1 MSPVVNVD
9 IPMHPDM
16 LDALNILEAICV
28 CKKIDIVDND
38 FVNAFLTE
46 KYGSI
51 FAATFKPEYLFNSQ
65 AI

>member
-28 CKKIDIVDND
+28 CKKIDAVDND

-46 KYGSI
+46 KYGST